1 MILSN
6 ECWMKTQ
13 CKKALVGSCP
23 EEAFCIKLFK
33 MNALYDNALISNV
46 QRRRIGLRYDANGVD
61 QAEFQRLAAIQ
72 NDIESNVK
80 NGMNLYIHS
89 VTCGNGKTSWAL
101 RMIQAYFEAIWH
113 KSDIQCKALFI
124 NVPRFMLAIKDNI
137 TERSDYVEHIK
148 RNIANA
154 DLVVWDD
161 IGTKTVTQFEAEN
174 LLSMLDMRINA
185 GKANIFTSNM
195 SENEL
200 YEVLGQRLA
209 SRVVN
214 LSENVELHG
223 VDKRVLVGGGK

>member
-6 ECWMKTQ
+6 ECWMKSQ
-13 CKKALVGSCP
+13 CKKALVGNC
-23 EEAFCIKLFK
+23 EDNTFCIKLFK
-33 MNALYDNALISNV
+33 LNALYDNALISNI
-46 QRRRIGLRYDANGVD
+46 QRRRIGLRYDANGTD

-72 NDIESNVK
+72 NNIEENVK

-89 VTCGNGKTSWAL
+89 TTCGNGKTSWAL

-137 TERSDYVEHIK
+137 SERSDYVEHIK

-154 DLVVWDD
+154 DLVIWDD

-174 LLSMLDMRINA
+174 LLSMLDIRINS

-214 LSENVELHG
+214 LSENIELKG
-223 VDKRVLVGGGK
+223 VDKRVLVGGVQ